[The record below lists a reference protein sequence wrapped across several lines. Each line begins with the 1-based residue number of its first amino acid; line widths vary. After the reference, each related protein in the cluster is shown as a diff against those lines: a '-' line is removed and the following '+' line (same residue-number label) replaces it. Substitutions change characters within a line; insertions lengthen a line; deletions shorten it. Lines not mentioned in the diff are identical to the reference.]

1 MDVPLPSIDPMVF
14 SSIAGGGD
22 SVSKSPPMSP
32 ISTVVEHEVP
42 LAAHCETGTRVFL
55 GGCYSREEVISFGG
69 ISEDGSLVRASDR
82 IKMQCS
88 AMVITHKWRETWL

>member
-1 MDVPLPSIDPMVF
+1 
-14 SSIAGGGD
+14 
-22 SVSKSPPMSP
+22 MSP

-42 LAAHCETGTRVFL
+42 LAAHYETGTRVFL